1 MARTCKLLCC
11 AIACVTHSLRVLFC
25 YSLAQRLSCFVTVR
39 ALLAALNILDN
50 FCQGLRQLV
59 PVHQKQVLG
68 WGVMQRGRFMSMSS
82 VVETPFFALARP
94 VINLVGMAGS
104 VRLGLASFIAERVGY
119 IFCQKPWH
127 FLIMALAGSG
137 HPSASGAIQGMLTA
151 VGDRVGLAQGELQ
164 SALSLSRQIGMI
176 LSPTFWT
183 AVYETGMRY
192 GYPSSMYCGAAIIA
206 GVNLLLSLGL
216 RFSVPTVVADGTTSK
231 QLPAKPNHLP

>member
-1 MARTCKLLCC
+1 M
-11 AIACVTHSLRVLFC
+11 
-25 YSLAQRLSCFVTVR
+25 
-39 ALLAALNILDN
+39 
-50 FCQGLRQLV
+50 
-59 PVHQKQVLG
+59 
-68 WGVMQRGRFMSMSS
+68 
-82 VVETPFFALARP
+82 
-94 VINLVGMAGS
+94 
-104 VRLGLASFIAERVGY
+104 
-119 IFCQKPWH
+119 
-127 FLIMALAGSG
+127 
-137 HPSASGAIQGMLTA
+137 
-151 VGDRVGLAQGELQ
+151 Q